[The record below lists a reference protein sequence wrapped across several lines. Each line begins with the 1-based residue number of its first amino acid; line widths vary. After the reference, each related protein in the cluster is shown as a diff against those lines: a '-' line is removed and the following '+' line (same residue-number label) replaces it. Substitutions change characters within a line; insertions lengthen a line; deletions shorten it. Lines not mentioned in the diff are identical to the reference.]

1 MKLKSAWLFP
11 CSLSVVR
18 FSKTSVP
25 FERKPMKVMIQF
37 NAALAVAPW
46 YYLNEASPR
55 NIGQQGTLQSEAK
68 FRSREK
74 YLSGGVAQKVSDD
87 K

>member
-1 MKLKSAWLFP
+1 
-11 CSLSVVR
+11 
-18 FSKTSVP
+18 
-25 FERKPMKVMIQF
+25 MIQF

-87 K
+87 KWKLLSCGILSSLCLRFSRRFLV